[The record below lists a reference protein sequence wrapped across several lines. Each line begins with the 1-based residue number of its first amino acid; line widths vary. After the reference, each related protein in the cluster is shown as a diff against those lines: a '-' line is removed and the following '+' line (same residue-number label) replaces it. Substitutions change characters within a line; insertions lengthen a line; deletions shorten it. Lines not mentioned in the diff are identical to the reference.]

1 MKKIIREDIIK
12 NIDEIVW
19 YIPFRKLRDSIRKL
33 LINYINN
40 SNYIYNELEIRR
52 RELEIRRRENE
63 LTTYNEDY
71 YYKKRVFKENVQ
83 LVEIGIS
90 SFCNRKCWFCPN
102 SIIDR
107 NSCNIELNE
116 NLFLKLLSELREVNY
131 SNNIFLHRYNEPLYN
146 KELLIKRIKQVREY
160 LPQAYIIIFTNGD
173 YLTLDYLKLL
183 ENIGVNA
190 MIISYYYNGND
201 KNITFDIENIIKP
214 GMQKLL
220 NRLNLNYYVL
230 EQTQIY
236 YKLKIEYKN
245 MNITYGA
252 IDFKSIGVDRG
263 GILKDNVNIVNRICK
278 CFTPN
283 FQIVVDYDANYT
295 LCCNIRSD
303 DKNNKNY
310 ILGNIE
316 THSVFDIF
324 MGEKTINFRKELLL
338 EGPKKGPCAN
348 CSDKRLWDGL

>member
-1 MKKIIREDIIK
+1 MNDKDIIK
-12 NIDEIVW
+12 TIDKIVW
-19 YIPFRKLRDSIRKL
+19 WIPFRKLRDQFRELLIVYLKNTEKVYNKLEKIRK
-33 LINYINN
+33 
-40 SNYIYNELEIRR
+40 
-52 RELEIRRRENE
+52 ENE

-71 YYKKRVFKENVQ
+71 YYKKRVFKENVRW
-83 LVEIGIS
+83 VEIGIF

-116 NLFLKLLSELREVNY
+116 DLFLKLLNELREVNY
-131 SNNIFLHRYNEPLYN
+131 SNNICLHRYNEPLYN

-160 LPQAYIIIFTNGD
+160 LPQAYIYIVTNGD
-173 YLTLDYLKLL
+173 YLTLDYLEILRGA
-183 ENIGVNA
+183 GVNE
-190 MIISYYYNGND
+190 IRVSYYYNGND
-201 KNITFDIENIIKP
+201 KNIPFDIENIIKP

-220 NRLNLNYYVL
+220 NKLNLNFILLWQDENSYS
-230 EQTQIY
+230 
-236 YKLKIEYKN
+236 LKIEYEDINISCVAANFKN
-245 MNITYGA
+245 IGA
-252 IDFKSIGVDRG
+252 DRG
-263 GILKDNVNIVNRICK
+263 GILKNNVNIINRIDK
-278 CFTPN
+278 CFLPN

-303 DKNNKNY
+303 DENNKNY

-338 EGPKKGPCAN
+338 ECPKKGACAH
-348 CSDKRLWDGL
+348 CSDTRLWEGLEN

>member
-1 MKKIIREDIIK
+1 MKKIIIEDIIK

-33 LINYINN
+33 LINYIN
-40 SNYIYNELEIRR
+40 IYN
-52 RELEIRRRENE
+52 ELEIRRRENE
-63 LTTYNEDY
+63 LTTYNKDY
-71 YYKKRVFKENVQ
+71 YYKKRVFKENVCW
-83 LVEIGIS
+83 VEIGIS

-160 LPQAYIIIFTNGD
+160 LPQSYITIFTNGD

-201 KNITFDIENIIKP
+201 KNVPFDIENIIKP

-230 EQTQIY
+230 EQTQINY
-236 YKLKIEYKN
+236 LLKIEYKN
-245 MNITYGA
+245 MNI
-252 IDFKSIGVDRG
+252 
-263 GILKDNVNIVNRICK
+263 
-278 CFTPN
+278 
-283 FQIVVDYDANYT
+283 
-295 LCCNIRSD
+295 
-303 DKNNKNY
+303 
-310 ILGNIE
+310 
-316 THSVFDIF
+316 
-324 MGEKTINFRKELLL
+324 
-338 EGPKKGPCAN
+338 
-348 CSDKRLWDGL
+348 

>member
-52 RELEIRRRENE
+52 RENE
-63 LTTYNEDY
+63 LTIYNKDY
-71 YYKKRVFKENVQ
+71 YYKKRVFKENVCW
-83 LVEIGIS
+83 VEIGIS

-107 NSCNIELNE
+107 NSHNIELNE
-116 NLFLKLLSELREVNY
+116 NLFLKLLSELREINY
-131 SNNIFLHRYNEPLYN
+131 SNNICLHRYNEPLYN

-160 LPQAYIIIFTNGD
+160 LPQAYITIFTNGD

-230 EQTQIY
+230 EQTQINY
-236 YKLKIEYKN
+236 LLKIEYKN
-245 MNITYGA
+245 MNITYRA
-252 IDFKSIGVDRG
+252 TDFKSRGVDRG
-263 GILKDNVNIVNRICK
+263 GVIKNLNIVKRISK
-278 CFTPN
+278 CFVTN

-338 EGPKKGPCAN
+338 EGPKKR
-348 CSDKRLWDGL
+348 SMRKLF